1 MRWDVIGLVLGWTIR
16 LVAIPLAIIG
26 LFSAYTEGVDYAG
39 KTYLIPILIAGLVS
53 QWFIAKA
60 AANPSKKRV
69 RDREA
74 FVAVALGWI
83 PVIALGA
90 LPYWLGGTFFGPFE
104 FMAGDA
110 TLVELLRG
118 LLHSW
123 FESMSGFTTTGA
135 TVIDPATSPICDGL
149 NDCIGSQ
156 AKSIILWRSITQ
168 WLGGMGV
175 IMLGLLIFSTVL
187 GGGMNL
193 ARAELTGPSVSRL
206 GPSLQSTARRLWLI
220 YSVLTFI
227 EMGLLYFASE
237 MGLFDSINYALTTLP
252 TGGFG
257 TSDAGVMAF
266 DSVSVEVILTVFMI
280 LAGINFS
287 LYHMTLAGRG
297 KDALKDEEFRT
308 YLLIFVLA
316 WIGMTFNLLRHGT
329 SEGGFAVSDALR
341 KSMFQA
347 ASIGTSTGFASADFA
362 SWPVFSHFVLL
373 LLMIVGASAGSTG
386 GGVKVLRIRIA
397 FELARREVMRIIQP
411 RKVVAM
417 RVNSEPIGENQVWI
431 VIGMLSSWMVLAM
444 SSMLAISLLEPGWDM
459 ESVLS
464 VVMSS
469 LGNTGPALGNY
480 GPTATWASMG
490 DLTLLWTSLLMWLGR
505 LELLT
510 VLVLLHPRTWAG
522 SGRSE

>member
-16 LVAIPLAIIG
+16 LVTIPLAIIG
-26 LFSAYTEGVDYAG
+26 LFSAYTEGYEYAG

-53 QWFIAKA
+53 QWFISQAES
-60 AANPSKKRV
+60 NPSNQRV

-104 FMAGDA
+104 FIAGEA
-110 TLVELLRG
+110 SIVEMLRG
-118 LLHSW
+118 VLHSW

-135 TVIDPATSPICDGL
+135 TVIDPLTSPVCEIGS
-149 NDCIGSQ
+149 DCIGSQ
-156 AKSIILWRSITQ
+156 SKSILLWRSLTQ

-193 ARAELTGPSVSRL
+193 ARAELTGPSLSRL

-220 YSVLTFI
+220 YSGLTFI
-227 EMGLLYFASE
+227 EMGLLYFVGE
-237 MGLFDSINYALTTLP
+237 MGIFDSINYALTTLP

-257 TSDAGVMAF
+257 TTDSGVMAF
-266 DSVSVEVILTVFMI
+266 DSVKVEIILTVFMF

-287 LYHMTLAGRG
+287 LYHMVIAGKG
-297 KDALKDEEFRT
+297 KDALKDEEFRS
-308 YLLIFVLA
+308 YLLIFLLA
-316 WIGMTFNLLRHGT
+316 WLGMTFNLVRHGV
-329 SEGGFAVSDALR
+329 SESGMAAGEAFR
-341 KSMFQA
+341 QSMFQA
-347 ASIGTSTGFASADFA
+347 ASIGSSTGFASADFA
-362 SWPVFSHFVLL
+362 TWPVFSHFVLL

-386 GGVKVLRIRIA
+386 GGVKVLRLRIA
-397 FELARREVMRIIQP
+397 FELARREVMKIIQP
-411 RKVVAM
+411 RKVIAM
-417 RVNSEPIGENQVWI
+417 RVNSEPIDENQVWI

-444 SSMLAISLLEPGWDM
+444 ASILAISLLEPAWSM

-469 LGNTGPALGNY
+469 LGNTGPALGAY
-480 GPTATWASMG
+480 GPSVTWASMG
-490 DLTLLWTSLLMWLGR
+490 DLTLFWTSLLMWLGR

-510 VLVLLHPRTWAG
+510 VLVLLHPRTW
-522 SGRSE
+522 SSSSN

>member
-1 MRWDVIGLVLGWTIR
+1 
-16 LVAIPLAIIG
+16 
-26 LFSAYTEGVDYAG
+26 
-39 KTYLIPILIAGLVS
+39 
-53 QWFIAKA
+53 
-60 AANPSKKRV
+60 
-69 RDREA
+69 
-74 FVAVALGWI
+74 
-83 PVIALGA
+83 
-90 LPYWLGGTFFGPFE
+90 
-104 FMAGDA
+104 
-110 TLVELLRG
+110 
-118 LLHSW
+118 
-123 FESMSGFTTTGA
+123 
-135 TVIDPATSPICDGL
+135 
-149 NDCIGSQ
+149 
-156 AKSIILWRSITQ
+156 
-168 WLGGMGV
+168 
-175 IMLGLLIFSTVL
+175 
-187 GGGMNL
+187 
-193 ARAELTGPSVSRL
+193 
-206 GPSLQSTARRLWLI
+206 
-220 YSVLTFI
+220 
-227 EMGLLYFASE
+227 
-237 MGLFDSINYALTTLP
+237 
-252 TGGFG
+252 
-257 TSDAGVMAF
+257 
-266 DSVSVEVILTVFMI
+266 
-280 LAGINFS
+280 
-287 LYHMTLAGRG
+287 
-297 KDALKDEEFRT
+297 LKDEEFRT
-308 YLLIFVLA
+308 YLLIFALA
-316 WIGMTFNLLRHGT
+316 WLGMTFNLLRHGA

-417 RVNSEPIGENQVWI
+417 RVNSEPIEENQVWI

-444 SSMLAISLLEPGWDM
+444 SSMLVISLLEPGWDM

>member
-1 MRWDVIGLVLGWTIR
+1 MRWDAIGLVLGWTIR
-16 LVAIPLAIIG
+16 IVAIPLAIIG

-39 KTYLIPILIAGLVS
+39 KTYLIPILIAVLVS
-53 QWFIAKA
+53 QWFISKA
-60 AANPSKKRV
+60 AANPSKKRI

-104 FMAGDA
+104 FLAGDA
-110 TLVELLRG
+110 TSVELLRG
-118 LLHSW
+118 ILHSW

-135 TVIDPATSPICDGL
+135 TVIDPATSPICDGS

-156 AKSIILWRSITQ
+156 AKSIILWRSLTQ

-193 ARAELTGPSVSRL
+193 ARAELTGPSLSRL

-220 YSVLTFI
+220 YSTLTLLEI
-227 EMGLLYFASE
+227 SLLYFVTDMS
-237 MGLFDSINYALTTLP
+237 MFNSINYSMTTLAS
-252 TGGFG
+252 GGFG
-257 TSDAGVMAF
+257 TSDSGIISF
-266 DSVSVEVILTVFMI
+266 DSALIESILMVFM
-280 LAGINFS
+280 LLTCINYS
-287 LYHMTLAGRG
+287 LYHLFLAGRG
-297 KDALKDEEFRT
+297 KEALKDEELRG
-308 YLLIFVLA
+308 YLLIIFIAWLA
-316 WIGMTFNLLRHGT
+316 MGFNLVRSGA
-329 SEGGFAVSDALR
+329 SDDGFLETMRDAA
-341 KSMFQA
+341 FQA
-347 ASIGTSTGFASADFA
+347 ISISSTGYSSTDF
-362 SWPVFSHFVLL
+362 SKWPVFSQFVLL

-386 GGVKVLRIRIA
+386 GGLKVLRIRIA
-397 FELARREVMRIIQP
+397 FELAKREVLRIIQP
-411 RKVVAM
+411 KKVIAM
-417 RVNSEPIGENQVWI
+417 RVNEEVIDEEQVWI

-444 SSMLAISLLEPGWDM
+444 ASMLVISLLEPGWDM

-480 GPTATWASMG
+480 GPTTTWASMG
-490 DLTLLWTSLLMWLGR
+490 DLTLIWTSLLMWLGR